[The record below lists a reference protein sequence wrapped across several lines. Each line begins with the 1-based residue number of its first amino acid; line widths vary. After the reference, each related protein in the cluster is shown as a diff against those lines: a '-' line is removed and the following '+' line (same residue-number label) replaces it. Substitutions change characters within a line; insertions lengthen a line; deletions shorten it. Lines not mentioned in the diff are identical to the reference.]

1 MLLLTTYEC
10 LFIEKLFH
18 VQTQLQ
24 RSMVVKAASIFDEF
38 WSIFIDIWGK

>member
-10 LFIEKLFH
+10 LFHRKLFY
-18 VQTQLQ
+18 VQTQFQ

-38 WSIFIDIWGK
+38 WSIFIDTWGK